1 MTENGAMS
9 RRKSVSPPVLNFA
22 PPAKVKKKKGSTQF
36 YEYFSTIEMDR

>member
-9 RRKSVSPPVLNFA
+9 HMKSVRAPVLNFE
-22 PPAKVKKKKGSTQF
+22 PPARVKKKKGSTQF